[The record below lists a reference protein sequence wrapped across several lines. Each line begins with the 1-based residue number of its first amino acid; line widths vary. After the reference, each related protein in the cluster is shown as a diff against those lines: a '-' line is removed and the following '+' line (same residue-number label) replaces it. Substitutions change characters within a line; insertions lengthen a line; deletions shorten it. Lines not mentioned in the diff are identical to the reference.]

1 MERVLIIGMHDTIG
15 GVETFLMNYYR
26 NIDKEKIQFD
36 FINMFDKL
44 CFEDEILTLGG
55 KIYKVPSVKTK
66 PLKYYKEIRR
76 IIKENEYKIVHVN
89 MLSMAN
95 ILPIVAAKK
104 EKVARIILH
113 SHNTS
118 TPHGFL
124 RKILNAVNKN
134 YAIKHATD
142 LVACSEYAGKWMF
155 EEQRNFTVIKNA
167 IDLKKYEY
175 NRNAREKIRK
185 DLNISSNYV
194 IGHVGRFAEQKN
206 HKFLIEIFNE
216 VAKREDNARLL
227 LIGEGDLKESI
238 KQYVENLNLTS
249 KVIFLEPVNNVNDYY
264 QAMDIFVLPSLFE
277 GLPVVGV
284 EAQSSGLKCIF
295 SKKITQELQIT
306 DRITFLDIDNA
317 KTWADAIIRE
327 KEEYDR
333 ELKNGEIEKSGY
345 NITAEA
351 IKLQEFYS
359 KVEKPI
365 EKE

>member
-1 MERVLIIGMHDTIG
+1 M
-15 GVETFLMNYYR
+15 
-26 NIDKEKIQFD
+26 
-36 FINMFDKL
+36 
-44 CFEDEILTLGG
+44 
-55 KIYKVPSVKTK
+55 
-66 PLKYYKEIRR
+66 
-76 IIKENEYKIVHVN
+76 
-89 MLSMAN
+89 
-95 ILPIVAAKK
+95 
-104 EKVARIILH
+104 
-113 SHNTS
+113 
-118 TPHGFL
+118 
-124 RKILNAVNKN
+124 
-134 YAIKHATD
+134 
-142 LVACSEYAGKWMF
+142 
-155 EEQRNFTVIKNA
+155 
-167 IDLKKYEY
+167 
-175 NRNAREKIRK
+175 
-185 DLNISSNYV
+185 
-194 IGHVGRFAEQKN
+194 
-206 HKFLIEIFNE
+206 
-216 VAKREDNARLL
+216 
-227 LIGEGDLKESI
+227 
-238 KQYVENLNLTS
+238 TS